1 MSENYITECE
11 FIVQGSPKTKSNHN
25 LVNASGKKILPKNS
39 AYALYEKE
47 IVNSILDQ
55 VGEKQFKGKVICVI
69 KTYFKFKDKHPDL
82 NNMPKSICDG
92 IEKSNIIK
100 NDRDI
105 VSVYL
110 EEFYD
115 SDNPRVEVGLY
126 DYFHYRPSFNLIK
139 RTDKEKASLEEELSS
154 KKKNKTAKK
163 TKKDIHCSLCGKE
176 TDLEHSKPIKSNT
189 NKTKEYICFKCI
201 LTGC

>member
-1 MSENYITECE
+1 MEEKYITECE
-11 FIVQGSPKTKSNHN
+11 FIVNGSPKTKSNHN

-55 VGEKQFKGKVICVI
+55 VGEKKFKGKVICII

-115 SDNPRVEVGLY
+115 SDNPRVEVGIY
-126 DYFHYRPSFNLIK
+126 DYMCYKPSFVLEK
-139 RTDKEKASLEEELSS
+139 RSQKDKLLLEEELMT
-154 KKKNKTAKK
+154 KKKSKST
-163 TKKDIHCSLCGKE
+163 TKKKSEMLCSICGKE
-176 TDLEHSKPIKSNT
+176 TDIEHSKTIKNT
-189 NKTKEYICFKCI
+189 KSKAKEYICFKCI

>member
-1 MSENYITECE
+1 MNDDFLTECE
-11 FIVQGSPKTKSNHN
+11 FIVTGSPKTKSNHN
-25 LVNASGKKILPKNS
+25 LVNSSGKKILPKNS

-55 VGEKQFKGKVICVI
+55 VGEKKFKSKIICVI
-69 KTYFKFKDKHPDL
+69 NVYFKYKDKHPDL

-92 IEKSNIIK
+92 IEKSGIIS

-115 SDNPRVEVGLY
+115 SSNPRIEVGLY
-126 DYFHYRPSFNLIK
+126 DYCIYKPNFKLIK
-139 RTDKEKASLEEELSS
+139 RTPEEIESLDLSNKKKKS
-154 KKKNKTAKK
+154 TPKKKN
-163 TKKDIHCSLCGKE
+163 DGLHCSLCGKK
-176 TDLEHSKPIKSNT
+176 TDLNHSKPIKNSKS
-189 NKTKEYICFKCI
+189 KTKEYICFKCI

>member
-1 MSENYITECE
+1 MEENYITECE
-11 FIVQGSPKTKSNHN
+11 FIVNGSPKTKSNHN

-55 VGEKQFKGKVICVI
+55 VGEKKFKSKVICVI
-69 KTYFKFKDKHPDL
+69 KAYFKFKDKHPDL

-115 SDNPRVEVGLY
+115 SSNPRVEVGIY
-126 DYFHYRPSFNLIK
+126 DYFCYKPNFVLEK
-139 RTDKEKASLEEELSS
+139 RSKEDRISLEEAIST
-154 KKKNKTAKK
+154 KKKSKTA
-163 TKKDIHCSLCGKE
+163 TKNKDGIICSLCGRE
-176 TDLEHSKPIKSNT
+176 TDLEHSKPIKSAQS
-189 NKTKEYICFKCI
+189 KTKEYICFKCI